1 MASGTVATVED
12 SGAHA
17 ALEGAAGSTTPS
29 ARKAKKR
36 RGRKMVNVG
45 CADEQ
50 GQRQSEDI

>member
-17 ALEGAAGSTTPS
+17 ALKGAAGSTTPS
-29 ARKAKKR
+29 AREAKKR

-50 GQRQSEDI
+50 GQRQ